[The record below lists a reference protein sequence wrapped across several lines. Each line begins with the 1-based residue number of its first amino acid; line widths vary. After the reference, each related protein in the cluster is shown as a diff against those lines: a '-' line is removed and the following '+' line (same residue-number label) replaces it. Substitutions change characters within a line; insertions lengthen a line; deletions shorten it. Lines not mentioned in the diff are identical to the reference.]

1 MKLSDFDYSLPS
13 FLIAQV
19 PPARRGNSRLMVLDR
34 KKAAWEHR
42 SFAHLPDYLR
52 PGDILVVNDTKVL
65 PARLIGRKESGGK
78 VEVLLVRKHGNA
90 SEERHSQEW
99 ECLAQGSGRLREK
112 TRVLFEEDVAGEFR
126 GKTPEGLWRLCL
138 IQGKGEDLGISLG
151 KIGYAPLPPYIH
163 RNGDG
168 AMRDLDLE
176 RYQTVYAQR
185 EGAIAAPTAGLH
197 FTEETLDQIR
207 GKGVG
212 LASLTLH
219 VGMGTFLPVKSEE
232 VEKHRLEPEFFD
244 LQPGTAEAINGARK
258 PGGRAFA
265 VGTTVT
271 RALESSA
278 DEDGEVR
285 ARQGKTDLF
294 ILPGHQFRA
303 VDALVTNFHLP
314 RSTLLMLVSALAG
327 REFILAAYEEAIK
340 QGYRFYSYGDAML
353 IL

>member
-13 FLIAQV
+13 ILIAQV

-34 KKAAWEHR
+34 TKGSWEHR
-42 SFAHLPDYLR
+42 TFAHLPDYLR

-78 VEVLLVRKHGNA
+78 VEVLLVRKHGKA
-90 SEERHSQEW
+90 SEEPHSQEW

-112 TRVLFEEDVAGEFR
+112 TRVLFEENVAGEFR

-138 IQGKGEDLGISLG
+138 IQGKGEDLDISLG

-168 AMRDLDLE
+168 AMRDRDLE

-212 LASLTLH
+212 LSSLTLH

-232 VEKHRLEPEFFD
+232 VEKHRLEPEFLD
-244 LQPGTAEAINGARK
+244 LQPGTAEAVNGARK
-258 PGGRAFA
+258 PGGRVFA

-285 ARQGKTDLF
+285 AHRGNTDLF

-314 RSTLLMLVSALAG
+314 RSTLLMLVSAFAG

>member
-13 FLIAQV
+13 ILIAQV

-34 KKAAWEHR
+34 KKGSWEHR
-42 SFAHLPDYLR
+42 SFAHLPDYLT

-90 SEERHSQEW
+90 SEEPHSQEW
-99 ECLAQGSGRLREK
+99 ECLAQGSGKLRER
-112 TRVLFEEDVAGEFR
+112 TWVRFEENVAGEFR

-138 IQGKGEDLGISLG
+138 IQGKGEDLDISLG

-168 AMRDLDLE
+168 AMRDQDLE

-212 LASLTLH
+212 LSSLTLH

-258 PGGRAFA
+258 AGGRVFA

-278 DEDGEVR
+278 GEDGEVR
-285 ARQGKTDLF
+285 AHPGKTDLF

-314 RSTLLMLVSALAG
+314 RSTLLMLVSAFAG
-327 REFILAAYEEAIK
+327 REFILAAYEEAVK

>member
-1 MKLSDFDYSLPS
+1 
-13 FLIAQV
+13 
-19 PPARRGNSRLMVLDR
+19 
-34 KKAAWEHR
+34 
-42 SFAHLPDYLR
+42 
-52 PGDILVVNDTKVL
+52 
-65 PARLIGRKESGGK
+65 
-78 VEVLLVRKHGNA
+78 
-90 SEERHSQEW
+90 
-99 ECLAQGSGRLREK
+99 
-112 TRVLFEEDVAGEFR
+112 
-126 GKTPEGLWRLCL
+126 
-138 IQGKGEDLGISLG
+138 
-151 KIGYAPLPPYIH
+151 
-163 RNGDG
+163 
-168 AMRDLDLE
+168 MRDLDLE

-314 RSTLLMLVSALAG
+314 RSTLLMLVSAFAG

-340 QGYRFYSYGDAML
+340 QRYRFYSYGDAML

>member
-19 PPARRGNSRLMVLDR
+19 PPARRGNSRLIVLDR
-34 KKAAWEHR
+34 KKGSWEHR

-126 GKTPEGLWRLCL
+126 GKTPEGLWRFCL

-232 VEKHRLEPEFFD
+232 VEKHRLEREFFD
-244 LQPGTAEAINGARK
+244 LQPGTAEAINGARN

-314 RSTLLMLVSALAG
+314 RSTLLMLVSAFAG

-340 QGYRFYSYGDAML
+340 QRYRFYSYGDAML

>member
-1 MKLSDFDYSLPS
+1 
-13 FLIAQV
+13 
-19 PPARRGNSRLMVLDR
+19 MVLDR
-34 KKAAWEHR
+34 KNGSWEHR
-42 SFAHLPDYLR
+42 SFARLPDYLNS
-52 PGDILVVNDTKVL
+52 GDVLVVNDTKVL
-65 PARLIGRKESGGK
+65 AARLIGSKESGGK
-78 VEVLLVRKHGNA
+78 VEVLLVRKNGKA
-90 SEERHSQEW
+90 SEECHIQEW

-112 TRVLFEEDVAGEFR
+112 TRVLFEENVTGEFL
-126 GKTPEGLWRLCL
+126 GKTLEGLWRLCL
-138 IQGKGEDLGISLG
+138 IQGKGEDLGTSLR

-168 AMRDLDLE
+168 AMRGQDLE
-176 RYQTVYAQR
+176 RYQTVYAER

-197 FTEETLDQIR
+197 FTQETLDQIKE
-207 GKGVG
+207 KGVG

-244 LQPGTAEAINGARK
+244 LQPGTAESINGARK
-258 PGGRAFA
+258 PGGRVFA

-271 RALESSA
+271 RALESSI
-278 DEDGEVR
+278 DEDGKVQ
-285 ARQGKTDLF
+285 ANQGKTGLF
-294 ILPGHQFRA
+294 ILPGHRFRA

-314 RSTLLMLVSALAG
+314 RSTLLMLVSAFAG

>member
-1 MKLSDFDYSLPS
+1 MKLSDFNYDLPP

-19 PPARRGNSRLMVLDR
+19 PPARRGDSRLMVLDR
-34 KKAAWEHR
+34 QNGCWEHR
-42 SFAHLPDYLR
+42 SFHHLADYLNS
-52 PGDILVVNDTKVL
+52 GDLLVVNDTKVL
-65 PARLIGRKESGGK
+65 AARLIGRKESGGK
-78 VEVLLVRKHGNA
+78 VDILLVMKSGKA
-90 SEERHSQEW
+90 SQEGHTQEW

-112 TRVLFEEDVAGEFR
+112 TRVLFEENVFGEFL

-138 IQGKGEDLGISLG
+138 IQGKGEELGASLG

-168 AMRDLDLE
+168 AMRSQDLE

-197 FTEETLDQIR
+197 FSAEALDQIR
-207 GKGVG
+207 KKGVG

-219 VGMGTFLPVKSEE
+219 VGMGTFLPVKCEE
-232 VEKHRLEPEFFD
+232 VEKHRLEPEWFD
-244 LQPGTAEAINGARK
+244 LQIGVAEAINRSRK
-258 PGGRAFA
+258 GGGRVFA

-271 RALESSA
+271 RALESSM
-278 DEDGEVR
+278 DGSGEVR
-285 ARQGKTDLF
+285 AQQGKTGLF
-294 ILPGHQFRA
+294 ILPGHKFRV

-314 RSTLLMLVSALAG
+314 RSTLLMLVSAFAG
-327 REFILAAYEEAIK
+327 REFVLAAYEEAIR

>member
-1 MKLSDFDYSLPS
+1 MKLSDFDYSLPP

-19 PPARRGNSRLMVLDR
+19 PPARRGNSRLMVLNR
-34 KKAAWEHR
+34 KNGSWVHR
-42 SFAHLPDYLR
+42 SFAHLPDYLNS
-52 PGDILVVNDTKVL
+52 GDILVVNDTKVL

-78 VEVLLVRKHGNA
+78 VELLLVKKHGKA
-90 SEERHSQEW
+90 SEERYSQEW
-99 ECLAQGSGRLREK
+99 ECLARGSGRLREK
-112 TRVLFEEDVAGEFR
+112 TRVLFEENVAGEFR
-126 GKTPEGLWRLCL
+126 GRTPEGLWRLRL
-138 IQGKGEDLGISLG
+138 IQGKGEDLDISLE

-168 AMRDLDLE
+168 AMRDRDLE

-207 GKGVG
+207 EKGVG
-212 LASLTLH
+212 LAFLTLH
-219 VGMGTFLPVKSEE
+219 VGMGTFLPVKSEK

-244 LQPGTAEAINGARK
+244 LQPGTAEAVNGARK
-258 PGGRAFA
+258 PGGRVFA

-285 ARQGKTDLF
+285 AHQGKTDLF

-314 RSTLLMLVSALAG
+314 RSTLFMLVSAFAG

-340 QGYRFYSYGDAML
+340 QGYWFYSYGDAML

>member
-1 MKLSDFDYSLPS
+1 MKLSDFDYSLPP

-112 TRVLFEEDVAGEFR
+112 TQVLFEENVSGEFR

-314 RSTLLMLVSALAG
+314 RSTLLMLVSAFAG

-340 QGYRFYSYGDAML
+340 QRYRFYSYGDAML

>member
-1 MKLSDFDYSLPS
+1 MKLSDFEYSLPP

-19 PPARRGNSRLMVLDR
+19 PPAQRGNSRLMVLDR
-34 KKAAWEHR
+34 KKGAWEHR

-78 VEVLLVRKHGNA
+78 VEVLLVRKSGNA
-90 SEERHSQEW
+90 SPERHSQEW

-112 TRVLFEEDVAGEFR
+112 TRVLFEENVTGEFR

-138 IQGKGEDLGISLG
+138 IQGKGEDLCASLR

-168 AMRDLDLE
+168 AMRGRDLE

-197 FTEETLDQIR
+197 FTEGTLAQIR
-207 GKGVG
+207 EKGVG
-212 LASLTLH
+212 LTSLTLH

-232 VEKHRLEPEFFD
+232 VEKHRLEPEFFN
-244 LQPGTAEAINGARK
+244 LQPGTAESINGARK
-258 PGGRAFA
+258 PGGRVFA

-271 RALESSA
+271 RALESSV
-278 DEDGEVR
+278 DEDGKVW
-285 ARQGKTDLF
+285 ANQGKTGLF
-294 ILPGHQFRA
+294 ILPGHPFRA

-314 RSTLLMLVSALAG
+314 RSTLLMLVSAFAG
-327 REFILAAYEEAIK
+327 REFILAAYEEAVK